1 MKSVSA
7 PGTYV
12 EVARTWRTGDLVELA
27 LPKALRLEPLPDNPS
42 RVAIMWGPLVL
53 AGDLGPVP
61 PRSGRGSGAAAQ
73 TPPLAPPP
81 APLTVPVLVTP
92 ERSVSKWLTPV
103 AARPG
108 VFTTAGIG
116 RDRDVEFVP
125 FSRLHHRVYGA
136 YWDLLTPD
144 QWQARSKAIH
154 AAQESQRKLEAATI
168 AFAQPGQLQTERDF
182 NQQGENSTPVQF
194 EGRYGRRSTI
204 WFSYDLAVDPA
215 QPMILVVTCNRD
227 ERQRRTFE
235 ILVDGTKVGEQVIE
249 RRSPEKKT
257 GYFDVEYRVP
267 AEVIQGKQKVTVR
280 FQGTGGSEVAAV
292 YGIRMIRG
300 S

>member
-1 MKSVSA
+1 V
-7 PGTYV
+7 
-12 EVARTWRTGDLVELA
+12 
-27 LPKALRLEPLPDNPS
+27 LPKALRLEPLPDSPS

-73 TPPLAPPP
+73 TPPP

-108 VFTTAGIG
+108 VFTTTGIG
-116 RDRDVEFVP
+116 RDRDVEFVA
-125 FSRLHHRVYGA
+125 FYRLHRRVYGA

-144 QWQARSKAIH
+144 QWQARSTAIR
-154 AAQESQRKLEAATI
+154 AAQEFQRKLEAATI
-168 AFAQPGQLQTERDF
+168 AFAQPGQMQTERDF

-194 EGRYGRRSTI
+194 EGRYGRRSAI
-204 WFSYDLAVDPA
+204 WFSYDLPVDPA
-215 QPMILVVTCNRD
+215 QPIVLVVTYSRD

-257 GYFDVEYRVP
+257 GFFDVEYRVP
-267 AEVIQGKQKVTVR
+267 AEVIQGKQKVTVQ
-280 FQGTGGSEVAAV
+280 FQGTEGREVAAV
-292 YGIRMIRG
+292 YGLRMIRG
-300 S
+300 A